1 MMAQNRAV
9 FSHLY
14 AHMRVRPWAPA
25 NVGAV
30 AGAVASA
37 LVLVFSALQGAVA
50 YADDFAPGNPFN
62 AIADPAQPVLA
73 VQTTFDAPGAIVRVI
88 AYDSAETF
96 LVERAAR
103 LSAPLDDTGL
113 AVFALMTASDGQIA
127 PGPAAFVV
135 FVDENNDGRLNRD
148 FLGKPKEPYRFSNNI
163 KPKLS
168 RPSFEDTQVKLE
180 KGQVVVITIHD

>member
-1 MMAQNRAV
+1 MAQNRAV

-14 AHMRVRPWAPA
+14 AHLRVPPWAQ
-25 NVGAV
+25 AV

-113 AVFALMTASDGQIA
+113 AVFALITASNGQIG
-127 PGPAAFVV
+127 PGPAAFVA

-180 KGQVVVITIHD
+180 KGHVVVITIHD